1 MYQKQSVKKI
11 EFGNCVLKS
20 AKNWPEFQIY
30 QSKIVPNLQI
40 RTNIAIISWNISNLM
55 KTRVKLEF
63 KSESWGFC
71 RVRTKSEINEWGRVS
86 RSGKTRKFSGFEWSS
101 RLKLEWGW
109 GQSSLVGF
117 LAGNGPK
124 SAIRSSIECYY
135 FACDTG
141 MCHLFPW
148 RSTVGLRSRSLSSE
162 HGSTSQGVPL
172 RVPLRLGIEL
182 RVVRSAA
189 CRSKDDTTPSDESES
204 GSSKGTPFWGW

>member
-20 AKNWPEFQIY
+20 AKNWPEFLIY

-117 LAGNGPK
+117 LPVFTLLTVFKPENFK
-124 SAIRSSIECYY
+124 FWRRIRVQRKNFPRNPFSIRRFNVVFRCCSY
-135 FACDTG
+135 
-141 MCHLFPW
+141 
-148 RSTVGLRSRSLSSE
+148 LRKFELWKIRWSRF
-162 HGSTSQGVPL
+162 
-172 RVPLRLGIEL
+172 
-182 RVVRSAA
+182 
-189 CRSKDDTTPSDESES
+189 SDN
-204 GSSKGTPFWGW
+204 

>member
-1 MYQKQSVKKI
+1 MYQKQSFKKI

-20 AKNWPEFQIY
+20 AKNWPEFLIY

-40 RTNIAIISWNISNLM
+40 RTNIAIISWTISNLM

-117 LAGNGPK
+117 LVETQRFRQRWYQK
-124 SAIRSSIECYY
+124 RQIEKK
-135 FACDTG
+135 DVPQRWHWQKTTTG
-141 MCHLFPW
+141 KWVKTDKPAFQYQPRDL
-148 RSTVGLRSRSLSSE
+148 
-162 HGSTSQGVPL
+162 
-172 RVPLRLGIEL
+172 
-182 RVVRSAA
+182 
-189 CRSKDDTTPSDESES
+189 TTNRTIQLHQEKRNV
-204 GSSKGTPFWGW
+204 SSKLI

>member
-1 MYQKQSVKKI
+1 MYQKQSFKKI

-63 KSESWGFC
+63 KSESWDFC

-117 LAGNGPK
+117 LMYTSIYLVYGEKVRDRTLKYNNPFK
-124 SAIRSSIECYY
+124 ESSTI
-135 FACDTG
+135 
-141 MCHLFPW
+141 L
-148 RSTVGLRSRSLSSE
+148 SLR
-162 HGSTSQGVPL
+162 
-172 RVPLRLGIEL
+172 
-182 RVVRSAA
+182 
-189 CRSKDDTTPSDESES
+189 
-204 GSSKGTPFWGW
+204 

>member
-20 AKNWPEFQIY
+20 AKNWPEFLIY

-117 LAGNGPK
+117 LPLTFYIPNDPIRDIRVFQSIICYGPK
-124 SAIRSSIECYY
+124 SVNFQA
-135 FACDTG
+135 
-141 MCHLFPW
+141 
-148 RSTVGLRSRSLSSE
+148 
-162 HGSTSQGVPL
+162 
-172 RVPLRLGIEL
+172 
-182 RVVRSAA
+182 
-189 CRSKDDTTPSDESES
+189 
-204 GSSKGTPFWGW
+204 